1 MLLEGQCENSNNMKK
16 SVPRPT
22 SKGTTGARCAAL
34 RRHRKLQRLLTLAH
48 RAEKTTD
55 CPSSALGTSVSKVG
69 GGSHAHR
76 PGSESP
82 GGSLSCCLFVSTL
95 SAVGHCETLQSTSR
109 RDPVGRGG
117 GLGPESHPQEC
128 VREATSA
135 APAPQNREPRSK
147 FVCSDKRGDLGE
159 GLSTLQRTGVGGCPK
174 S

>member
-1 MLLEGQCENSNNMKK
+1 MRIQNNRKK

-22 SKGTTGARCAAL
+22 CKGKTGARCAAL
-34 RRHRKLQRLLTLAH
+34 RRHGKLRRLLTLAH

-109 RDPVGRGG
+109 RDPVGRGA
-117 GLGPESHPQEC
+117 GLGPESHPQVSVNQHLLHPPHRTASHGPSSC
-128 VREATSA
+128 AAT
-135 APAPQNREPRSK
+135 N
-147 FVCSDKRGDLGE
+147 VGIWGG